1 MNMILNI
8 IFSFLDGLYYL
19 FPFWLINKIHSTEE
33 CLNTLILLIIQTIFN
48 VCISTIQ
55 PMNDV
60 TREVLLSLLL
70 YGLIAS
76 YRKRISF
83 YNFSIFIILNIITI
97 FVGLVTFSLFNN
109 FKSNPITS
117 FIGQT
122 VRFIII
128 YLLTK
133 FVLSKVDTNT
143 FDNIKGVMIIII
155 PMAILFEMFYQT
167 FIIEYKFY
175 MLVELI
181 IAGIC
186 FVFIFYIIVKYYLVQ
201 NELEKKNM
209 RLDVLEYSKSY
220 VEDLGNKEIS
230 IRKIRHDISARF
242 ITIRG
247 LIQNHKNEEAVHYI
261 NDALQVVQESKMERL
276 CPIES
281 VNIFLNYKKS
291 VYTDIDIC
299 IDCKCD
305 ANSIIDVMDL
315 NVILSNLIDN
325 AAKEIRKHHVNN
337 KISIKIRQQN
347 YVLTIEAMN
356 SLSHKKVLNSD
367 HITMKEH
374 GLGLAI
380 VNDLVDKYNGVIDI
394 EQSNLFVVRIILFS
408 APYKL

>member
-1 MNMILNI
+1 MNIILNLL
-8 IFSFLDGLYYL
+8 FSFLDGINFI
-19 FPFWLINKIHSTEE
+19 FPFWYIKKDHTTNEY
-33 CLNTLILLIIQTIFN
+33 LNTFILLAIQAILN
-48 VCISTIQ
+48 SWISTIL
-55 PMNDV
+55 PINEIF
-60 TREVLLSLLL
+60 RELLL
-70 YGLIAS
+70 GLLIYCLIIC
-76 YRKRISF
+76 YRKKISF
-83 YNFSIFIILNIITI
+83 FDFLILVIFRIISIV
-97 FVGLVTFSLFNN
+97 VGLVTFSLFNN
-109 FKSNPITS
+109 FESHPITS
-117 FIGQT
+117 FIAQSI
-122 VRFIII
+122 RFIII

-133 FVLSKVDTNT
+133 FILSKVDTNT

-175 MLVELI
+175 MLIELI
-181 IAGIC
+181 IAGVC
-186 FVFIFYIIVKYYLVQ
+186 FIFIFYIIVKYYLVQ

-220 VEDLGNKEIS
+220 VEDLEKKEIS

-242 ITIRG
+242 VTIRG
-247 LIQNHKNEEAVHYI
+247 LIQNHKNDEAIQYI
-261 NDALQVVQESKMERL
+261 NEALEIVQESKMDRL

-291 VYTDIDIC
+291 VYTDIDIS

-305 ANSIIDVMDL
+305 TNSIIDVMDL

-325 AAKEIRKHHVNN
+325 AAKEIRKHNVDN
-337 KISIKIRQQN
+337 KIAIKIRQQN
-347 YVLTIEAMN
+347 FVLTIEAMN
-356 SLSHKKVLNSD
+356 SLSHKKALNSD
-367 HITMKEH
+367 HITTKEH

-394 EQSNLFVVRIILFS
+394 EQSNLFIVRIILFT